1 MRFDRLL
8 RKSHARRKAPY
19 TLPQHHFSFSPLTSP
34 GQVHAERLYQVIVVV
49 PSVIGFFHGYFTQSF
64 FTTFKWW
71 LVGSVIAGLVSI
83 PSWPFFLTDAKVPW
97 QPIPEDHQVDQEEE
111 EAESEAAVE
120 DKPEVVERK
129 GGGTT
134 KDAKWKKSG
143 KQPSKPK

>member
-1 MRFDRLL
+1 M
-8 RKSHARRKAPY
+8 
-19 TLPQHHFSFSPLTSP
+19 
-34 GQVHAERLYQVIVVV
+34 HAERLDQVIVVV

-83 PSWPFFLTDAKVPW
+83 PSWPFFLADAKVPW

-111 EAESEAAVE
+111 DAEEEAESEAVVE

-129 GGGTT
+129 GGT
-134 KDAKWKKSG
+134 KDAKGKKSG